1 MIYTIDELSSR
12 IRPVAEKYHLK
23 AVYLFGSY
31 TRGEAGDDSD
41 IDLLVDLSGADL
53 SGFFAIGGLYNDM
66 EAALQKEIDLLT
78 TAALEQPCRRM
89 SDNLFHEVVNKERR
103 NIYAVA

>member
-53 SGFFAIGGLYNDM
+53 SGFLQSVVSIMTWKQLCRKRSISLQPRPLNSR
-66 EAALQKEIDLLT
+66 AAE
-78 TAALEQPCRRM
+78 
-89 SDNLFHEVVNKERR
+89 
-103 NIYAVA
+103 